1 MSAGNRVSLEFAPE
15 SGEWAGGAGDGIG
28 RGKGEVGHAVEG
40 VGGGSGA
47 ADIPELAGG
56 VGADDEEIGAGA
68 EAAVTCAS
76 GESDDVSGAQGEIAT
91 AGSGA
96 AERDVDLTGGDTEDL
111 VGGGVEMMKGVDA
124 VAPLRRPAGGVEG
137 AFHGGGEGG
146 WIGRW
151 GEGAAIEEDGEV
163 GVVGYPA
170 VGGKD
175 EVLRRPG
182 WGLGGDGEAGG

>member
-1 MSAGNRVSLEFAPE
+1 MFLEFAPE

-28 RGKGEVGHAVEG
+28 RSKGEVGHAVEG

-68 EAAVTCAS
+68 EATVTGAG

-96 AERDVDLTGGDTEDL
+96 AECDVGLTGGDTEDL

-124 VAPLRRPAGGVEG
+124 VRHCGGQPVAVKARSMAEARAAGS
-137 AFHGGGEGG
+137 
-146 WIGRW
+146 
-151 GEGAAIEEDGEV
+151 
-163 GVVGYPA
+163 
-170 VGGKD
+170 
-175 EVLRRPG
+175 
-182 WGLGGDGEAGG
+182 GDGEKALR